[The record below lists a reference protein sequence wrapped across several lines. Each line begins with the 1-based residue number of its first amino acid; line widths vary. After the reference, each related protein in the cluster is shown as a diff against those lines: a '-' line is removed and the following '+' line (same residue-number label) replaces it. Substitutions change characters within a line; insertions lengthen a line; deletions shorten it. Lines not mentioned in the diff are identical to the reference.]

1 MTTAPTGAHL
11 FKRIYLLG
19 AGLIG
24 GSLILDLREKGL
36 VGTVVGS
43 DRDEENQ
50 AKALELGILDEIA
63 PPVAETFR
71 DCDLVILAIPVLE
84 LVRILEEGFEADTL
98 VTDVGSVKNEAVAA
112 YGRAVNAGKGY
123 RFVPGHPIAGDERS
137 GPAAARTG
145 LFTGARIILTPID
158 SGSDASPGEDTLP
171 DGPVGGNSAQDVEL
185 IRLMWE
191 GTGAETVF
199 MTPDY
204 HDMVFAWVSHM
215 PHMAAYAIIDAV
227 IGNDPELV
235 GLSGGGLRDYTRIA
249 ASSPRMWAD
258 IAVANREHLLKATR
272 AFRQSVDRIVSALEE
287 GDRDKLEAIF
297 EPIARVRRGEK

>member
-1 MTTAPTGAHL
+1 VTAVPKGAPL
-11 FKRIYLLG
+11 FKRVYLLG

-24 GSLILDLREKGL
+24 GSLILDLKEKGL

-43 DRDEENQ
+43 DRNEENQ
-50 AKALELGILDEIA
+50 AEALELGIFDDIA
-63 PPVAETFR
+63 PPVADTFR
-71 DCDLVILAIPVLE
+71 NCDLVILAVPVLE

-98 VTDVGSVKNEAVAA
+98 VTDVGSVKSEAVAA
-112 YGRAVNAGKGY
+112 YSRAVKAGKRY

-145 LFTGARIILTPID
+145 LFTGARIILTPLN
-158 SGSDASPGEDTLP
+158 SGSDTSPGEDRLP
-171 DGPVGGNSAQDVEL
+171 DSLVGDSLAEDVEL

-191 GTGAETVF
+191 GAGAETVI
-199 MTPDY
+199 MTPDH

-227 IGNDPELV
+227 IGNDPALV
-235 GLSGGGLRDYTRIA
+235 ELSGGGLRDYTRIA

-258 IAVANREHLLKATR
+258 IAVANREQLLKATR
-272 AFRQSVDRIVSALEE
+272 AFRHSVDRIVSALEE

-297 EPIARVRRGEK
+297 TPIAQVRRGEK

>member
-1 MTTAPTGAHL
+1 VTAVPKGAPL

-24 GSLILDLREKGL
+24 GSLILDLKEKGL

-43 DRDEENQ
+43 DRNEKNQ
-50 AKALELGILDEIA
+50 AEALELGILDEIA
-63 PPVAETFR
+63 PPVTDTFR
-71 DCDLVILAIPVLE
+71 NCDLVILAVPVLE
-84 LVRILEEGFEADTL
+84 LVRILEEGFEAGTL

-112 YGRAVNAGKGY
+112 YRRAVKAGKRY

-145 LFTGARIILTPID
+145 LFTGARIILTPLD
-158 SGSDASPGEDTLP
+158 SGSDTSSGEGSPAE
-171 DGPVGGNSAQDVEL
+171 DVEL

-191 GTGAETVF
+191 GAGAETVI

-235 GLSGGGLRDYTRIA
+235 ELSGGGLKDYTRIA

-258 IAVANREHLLKATR
+258 IAVANKEQLLKATR
-272 AFRQSVDRIVSALEE
+272 AFRQSIDKIVSALEE

-297 EPIARVRRGEK
+297 TPIAQVRRGEK